1 MSKPIN
7 SLTEDKD
14 LENLSN
20 AGDNTDSTVSHN
32 LDKEESSTEK
42 EVSDAHSSHHH
53 HHHYHHNTDVIHDNG
68 DGETFEV
75 DWDTIERN
83 YKHRHHHRSH
93 SSGESDD
100 KASDISHSSDNH
112 KFNKGH
118 LSRGNSK
125 INNKKKRMSKKK
137 KIFLGILIFYCV
149 LFWEL

>member
-20 AGDNTDSTVSHN
+20 AGDNTDNTVSHN
-32 LDKEESSTEK
+32 LDKEENSTEK

-75 DWDTIERN
+75 DWITSTDITIVIIHPGN
-83 YKHRHHHRSH
+83 QMIKLLIYL
-93 SSGESDD
+93 
-100 KASDISHSSDNH
+100 IQVIITN
-112 KFNKGH
+112 
-118 LSRGNSK
+118 LIRG
-125 INNKKKRMSKKK
+125 
-137 KIFLGILIFYCV
+137 IFQ
-149 LFWEL
+149 EETAK

>member
-20 AGDNTDSTVSHN
+20 ARDNTDNTVSHN
-32 LDKEESSTEK
+32 LDKEENSTEK
-42 EVSDAHSSHHH
+42 EVSDAHSSH

-93 SSGESDD
+93 SSGNQMI
-100 KASDISHSSDNH
+100 KLLIYLIQVIITN
-112 KFNKGH
+112 
-118 LSRGNSK
+118 LIRG
-125 INNKKKRMSKKK
+125 
-137 KIFLGILIFYCV
+137 IFQ
-149 LFWEL
+149 EETAK